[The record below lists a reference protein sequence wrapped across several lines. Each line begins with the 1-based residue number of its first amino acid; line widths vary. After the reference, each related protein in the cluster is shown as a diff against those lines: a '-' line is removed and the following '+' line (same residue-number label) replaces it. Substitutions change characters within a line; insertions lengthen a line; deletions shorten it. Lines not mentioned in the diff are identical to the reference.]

1 MRAMG
6 GARGEAS
13 FSMLALWPAK
23 WNVFNNEIVQKR
35 DGRT

>member
-6 GARGEAS
+6 GGGEAS
-13 FSMLALWPAK
+13 LSTPALWPAK
-23 WNVFNNEIVQKR
+23 RNVFNNEIVQKR